1 MSRSSPLLAGVGAL
15 AWSWL
20 VPTPLLAETPPPAP
34 AASTTPAPPPTPTPA
49 LAEKTSEA
57 RGSTSPD
64 LPRVPSMSL
73 ADALSFARSHQPA
86 IRAALAKIQTKRA
99 EAAVPSARWRPRVG
113 VLAEIFAGTANN
125 TTTVY
130 TNRGVVDLP
139 RIGNTTGR
147 STSDASLLPYASTIV
162 AASVQQEVYDFGR
175 IAAERAAL
183 DAEASVAAHESEST
197 MAELA
202 FNVEE
207 AYFAVAAARQVLRA
221 ASEARALALVHRD
234 FAKANVQ
241 SGMRPPIDLTRA
253 EADFVQFDTAEARAI
268 GGLRIAQ
275 TNLAAL
281 IGSPEAAIDVA
292 DEHIPETPTPSLDA
306 ALQAAASK
314 NPQLLQA
321 MDQERAA
328 DLAAKAA
335 QAAKRPDLSLSAAVS
350 GRSGGHPSSGSG
362 TIPATAGL
370 VPSVPNWDVGLVFT
384 WPLYDP
390 VTDARTKAAALKAE
404 ERRDVVDQTR
414 RRLEADV
421 RRGLVQV
428 SVATTALEN
437 LGRARDAARA
447 NYAQADARFN
457 AGVGTSVELADAAA
471 LRARA
476 DVDLALGRFDLAR
489 SRAAL
494 GRTLAETP

>member
-1 MSRSSPLLAGVGAL
+1 MACCWPSSAFAQEAPIAIAIAGAGPGV
-15 AWSWL
+15 
-20 VPTPLLAETPPPAP
+20 VVPPPSPATASPGSETESATALPPDAP
-34 AASTTPAPPPTPTPA
+34 HPPA
-49 LAEKTSEA
+49 
-57 RGSTSPD
+57 
-64 LPRVPSMSL
+64 MSL
-73 ADALSFARSHQPA
+73 ADALAYAKSHQPS
-86 IRAALAKIQTKRA
+86 IRAALAKVRTKRA
-99 EAAVPSARWRPRVG
+99 EAAVPAARWQPRVG

-130 TNRGVVDLP
+130 SNRGVVDLP

-147 STSDASLLPYASTIV
+147 STSDASLRPYASTIA
-162 AASVQQEVYDFGR
+162 AASIQQEVYDFGR

-183 DAEASVAAHESEST
+183 DAEASAAAHESEG
-197 MAELA
+197 AFADLA

-221 ASEARALALVHRD
+221 ATEARALALVHRD

-253 EADFVQFDTAEARAI
+253 EADFVQFDTAQARAG

-292 DEHIPETPTPSLDA
+292 DERIPERSTPSLDA
-306 ALQAAASK
+306 ALQQAATR
-314 NPQLLQA
+314 NPQLMQTLA
-321 MDQERAA
+321 EERAA
-328 DLAAKAA
+328 ELAAKAA
-335 QAAKRPDLSLSAAVS
+335 KAAKRPDLSLSAAIS
-350 GRSGGHPSSGSG
+350 GRAGGHPSSGAG

-370 VPSVPNWDVGLVFT
+370 LPTVPNWDVGLVFT
-384 WPLYDP
+384 WPIYDA
-390 VTDARTKAAALKAE
+390 VTDARAKAAALKAE
-404 ERRDVVDQTR
+404 ERREVVDQTR

-428 SVATTALEN
+428 SVAQTALEN
-437 LGRARDAARA
+437 LGRTRDAARA

-476 DVDLALGRFDLAR
+476 DVDLALGRFDLVR

-494 GRTLAETP
+494 GRTLAETK